1 MRSYYGV
8 EILLCLTLPMPVWAT
23 ANKPPISSDKLA
35 YKWSFNLLS
44 PYQLKHSGALNTA
57 PWLTAYIYIDMWCI
71 TKTTRFLKNIMNSN
85 LTCGLTNKLH
95 ETIFRS
101 IMTKLG
107 RRHVINASDIKNDLL
122 CKKIMI
128 IIK

>member
-1 MRSYYGV
+1 
-8 EILLCLTLPMPVWAT
+8 
-23 ANKPPISSDKLA
+23 
-35 YKWSFNLLS
+35 
-44 PYQLKHSGALNTA
+44 
-57 PWLTAYIYIDMWCI
+57 
-71 TKTTRFLKNIMNSN
+71 MNSI

-122 CKKIMI
+122 CKKNYDNNKIAVYI
-128 IIK
+128 PRSSFFHLKF

>member
-1 MRSYYGV
+1 
-8 EILLCLTLPMPVWAT
+8 
-23 ANKPPISSDKLA
+23 
-35 YKWSFNLLS
+35 
-44 PYQLKHSGALNTA
+44 
-57 PWLTAYIYIDMWCI
+57 
-71 TKTTRFLKNIMNSN
+71 MNSN

-122 CKKIMI
+122 CKKILMI
-128 IIK
+128 IK